1 MFKEQSFSKGS
12 KVANLQE
19 EVKNGKTVN
28 ENALATA
35 CLKTK
40 AYKEGGEFAQAVD
53 NILKPTTAD
62 APKAETAATNKPAS
76 PRRAEP
82 RGW

>member
-1 MFKEQSFSKGS
+1 MFNEQSFSKGS

-40 AYKEGGEFAQAVD
+40 AYKEGGDFAKAVD
-53 NILKPTTAD
+53 NTLKPTAAE
-62 APKAETAATNKPAS
+62 APKAEKAAEQKPIS
-76 PRRAEP
+76 PRNAEA